1 MFWNKKKPKSKPQ
14 IKTTVPKTFKAKEQ
28 PPKWQPTFGE
38 TKKKDEKP
46 PEVTTKSESKIDW
59 ENKFLK
65 SFQKLTYRHR
75 AWDVWRDYILLH
87 ACSISNVLDQ
97 ENYDQREKR
106 YLKIIRQYSKEEQAI
121 FPELAAYTTM
131 ALDQNQEQDFL
142 GKMFMR
148 LDLGNRSAG
157 QFFTPYHVCE
167 LMAEVAA
174 TNALEKIEQYG
185 YISINDPCCGAGAT
199 LIAGVHVIRK
209 QLDHCDPPKN
219 YQNHILVVAQDVDE
233 IVGLMCYIQISLLAL
248 FTTMWPSCKPKNA
261 MKKPIPTLT
270 PFFRVVGIALK
281 IASRTLVREST
292 IKIRPSAKTAIRA
305 IFQSYPIAPHTV
317 YAK

>member
-14 IKTTVPKTFKAKEQ
+14 IKTTVPKTFKTKEP

-38 TKKKDEKP
+38 SKKNDEKS
-46 PEVTTKSESKIDW
+46 PEVTVKSEPKVDW
-59 ENKFLK
+59 EDKFLK

-87 ACSISNVLDQ
+87 ACSISNVLDK

-106 YLKIIRQYSKEEQAI
+106 YLKIINQYSKEEQAI

-148 LDLGNRSAG
+148 LNLGDRSTG

-167 LMAEVAA
+167 LMAEITMDDV
-174 TNALEKIEQYG
+174 EEEVKRKG
-185 YISINDPCCGAGAT
+185 YVSVNDPCCGAGAT
-199 LIAGVHVIRK
+199 LIAGVHAIRK
-209 QLDHCDPPKN
+209 RLEKCDPPMN
-219 YQNHILVVAQDVDE
+219 YQNHVLVITQDIDE
-233 IVGLMCYIQISLLAL
+233 IVALMCYVQLSLLGVAGYIKVGNSIVDPMTVGNKTDKYW
-248 FTTMWPSCKPKNA
+248 FTPMYFSEVWQ
-261 MKKPIPTLT
+261 M
-270 PFFRVVGIALK
+270 R
-281 IASRTLVREST
+281 RTIQNFKDLYERKE
-292 IKIRPSAKTAIRA
+292 K
-305 IFQSYPIAPHTV
+305 
-317 YAK
+317 

>member
-1 MFWNKKKPKSKPQ
+1 M
-14 IKTTVPKTFKAKEQ
+14 
-28 PPKWQPTFGE
+28 
-38 TKKKDEKP
+38 
-46 PEVTTKSESKIDW
+46 
-59 ENKFLK
+59 
-65 SFQKLTYRHR
+65 
-75 AWDVWRDYILLH
+75 WRDYILLH

-106 YLKIIRQYSKEEQAI
+106 YLKIISQYSKEEQAI

-148 LDLGNRSAG
+148 LDLGNRSVG

-219 YQNHILVVAQDVDE
+219 SQHHILVVAQDVDE
-233 IVGLMCYIQISLLAL
+233 IVGLMCYIQISLLGLAG
-248 FTTMWPSCKPKNA
+248 F
-261 MKKPIPTLT
+261 
-270 PFFRVVGIALK
+270 
-281 IASRTLVREST
+281 
-292 IKIRPSAKTAIRA
+292 IKIGNSITDPMSTDDSSEKYWYTPMYFSDVWSTRRMLRQINKL
-305 IFQSYPIAPHTV
+305 FG
-317 YAK
+317 KGDDE

>member
-14 IKTTVPKTFKAKEQ
+14 IKTTVPKAFKAKEP

-121 FPELAAYTTM
+121 FPKEQCTCGISELYDNVAKIMGVSDLSKVVYDCRKLSITKKVLDCLYKFYHSENQSDETITTCM
-131 ALDQNQEQDFL
+131 LLYGPKADLDGD
-142 GKMFMR
+142 G
-148 LDLGNRSAG
+148 
-157 QFFTPYHVCE
+157 Y
-167 LMAEVAA
+167 EVEVEDGFV
-174 TNALEKIEQYG
+174 TK
-185 YISINDPCCGAGAT
+185 
-199 LIAGVHVIRK
+199 GV
-209 QLDHCDPPKN
+209 
-219 YQNHILVVAQDVDE
+219 
-233 IVGLMCYIQISLLAL
+233 
-248 FTTMWPSCKPKNA
+248 
-261 MKKPIPTLT
+261 
-270 PFFRVVGIALK
+270 
-281 IASRTLVREST
+281 
-292 IKIRPSAKTAIRA
+292 
-305 IFQSYPIAPHTV
+305 
-317 YAK
+317 

>member
-1 MFWNKKKPKSKPQ
+1 MR
-14 IKTTVPKTFKAKEQ
+14 
-28 PPKWQPTFGE
+28 
-38 TKKKDEKP
+38 KP
-46 PEVTTKSESKIDW
+46 PEVTTKSEPKIDW
-59 ENKFLK
+59 EDKFLK
-65 SFQKLTYRHR
+65 SFQKLTYRRR

-87 ACSISNVLDQ
+87 ACSISNVLDKD
-97 ENYDQREKR
+97 NYDQREKR
-106 YLKIIRQYSKEEQAI
+106 YLKIIHQYSKEEQAI

-167 LMAEVAA
+167 IMAEVVA

-209 QLDHCDPPKN
+209 QLEHCEPPRN

-233 IVGLMCYIQISLLAL
+233 IVGLMCYIQISLLGLAG
-248 FTTMWPSCKPKNA
+248 F
-261 MKKPIPTLT
+261 
-270 PFFRVVGIALK
+270 
-281 IASRTLVREST
+281 
-292 IKIRPSAKTAIRA
+292 IKIGNSITDQCLRTIHLKNIGIHLCISQMYGVQEECSVRLTSYLERVMTNEEKIFYSKRA
-305 IFQSYPIAPHTV
+305 V
-317 YAK
+317 YVRHQRAL

>member
-14 IKTTVPKTFKAKEQ
+14 IKTTAPKTFKAKEP

-46 PEVTTKSESKIDW
+46 PEVTTKSEPKIDW
-59 ENKFLK
+59 EDKFLK
-65 SFQKLTYRHR
+65 SFQKLTYRRR

-87 ACSISNVLDQ
+87 ACSISNVLDKD
-97 ENYDQREKR
+97 NYDQREKR
-106 YLKIIRQYSKEEQAI
+106 YLKIIHQYSKDEQAI

-167 LMAEVAA
+167 LMAEVVA

-209 QLDHCDPPKN
+209 QLEHCEPPRN
-219 YQNHILVVAQDVDE
+219 
-233 IVGLMCYIQISLLAL
+233 
-248 FTTMWPSCKPKNA
+248 
-261 MKKPIPTLT
+261 
-270 PFFRVVGIALK
+270 
-281 IASRTLVREST
+281 
-292 IKIRPSAKTAIRA
+292 
-305 IFQSYPIAPHTV
+305 
-317 YAK
+317 

>member
-1 MFWNKKKPKSKPQ
+1 MFWNKKKTKSKPQ
-14 IKTTVPKTFKAKEQ
+14 IKTTVPKTFKAKEP

-148 LDLGNRSAG
+148 LDLGNRSPANSSRHIMCVNLWLKW
-157 QFFTPYHVCE
+157 QR
-167 LMAEVAA
+167 LM
-174 TNALEKIEQYG
+174 L
-185 YISINDPCCGAGAT
+185 
-199 LIAGVHVIRK
+199 
-209 QLDHCDPPKN
+209 
-219 YQNHILVVAQDVDE
+219 
-233 IVGLMCYIQISLLAL
+233 
-248 FTTMWPSCKPKNA
+248 
-261 MKKPIPTLT
+261 
-270 PFFRVVGIALK
+270 
-281 IASRTLVREST
+281 
-292 IKIRPSAKTAIRA
+292 
-305 IFQSYPIAPHTV
+305 
-317 YAK
+317 